1 MDAIENIVTE
11 EAVTTTEEIVEAT
24 SKVDGLKI
32 FGGTVAVAGLCYA
45 GYRLVKILI
54 AKKKAKDEEAE
65 LVTAEEAFDARK
77 EQIQE
82 AVEE

>member
-65 LVTAEEAFDARK
+65 IVMVEDAVD
-77 EQIQE
+77 ESTE
-82 AVEE
+82 D